1 MENSN
6 TTLTLKKLCDLINK
20 QQGLFATLTT
30 QNRVSQEVR
39 VRFSLRPPKI
49 MNLDNLSNLIEL
61 FSHQVKKQNKK
72 DIFLQWLNPNNQKTY
87 TWEEAEKNILKL
99 SKIIKENIKEGD
111 RCLLVSEN
119 RPEWFVSDL
128 AIMLSDGITVPAYTT
143 YTEED
148 YKYLIE
154 DCEPSLVIVSNNEL
168 LKKLSKTIDE
178 KDFIKKV
185 ITLDEVSKVTD
196 NLNLITKEKY
206 LGFNSITKID
216 LLEKDKIQNDKL
228 KRTSPACIIY
238 TSGTGGNPKG
248 VMLSHGG
255 ILNNI
260 VGACE
265 IMKPLINTRPVFLTW
280 LPLSHSYEHCV
291 QFAQIAVG
299 AKVFYAQKIEK
310 LLENMSEAKPTIM
323 TAVPRFY
330 QNLYNK
336 ININLKKQTGI
347 KAKLIEATLRL
358 GKKKLIG
365 QEMTFFEKLINIIVE
380 EIVRKKIKK
389 QFGGNLKAFV
399 SGGGALD
406 QEIGEFLN
414 SIGLPTLQGYGLT
427 ETSPV
432 VSCNPI
438 HKIRVETVGP
448 PFKGNQVKIA
458 DDGEILVKGENV
470 MLGYWNKKEET
481 DKVII
486 NGWLHTGD
494 IGEIDPEDG
503 YLKIT
508 DRKKDIIVSA
518 GGDNISPAKI
528 ENMITNEP
536 EVDQCMVYGD
546 KKNYIVALIVPNKDF
561 LNQKEKIQNVIE
573 KINKK
578 LTLLEKIK
586 KIQLIDESFSIEN
599 GLMTPTMK
607 VKRKKVTEK
616 YKNQLEKLY

>member
-1 MENSN
+1 
-6 TTLTLKKLCDLINK
+6 
-20 QQGLFATLTT
+20 
-30 QNRVSQEVR
+30 
-39 VRFSLRPPKI
+39 
-49 MNLDNLSNLIEL
+49 MNLDQLNNLLEL
-61 FSHQVKKQNKK
+61 FSHQAEKQNKES
-72 DIFLQWLNPNNQKTY
+72 IFLQWLNPNNKKSY
-87 TWEEAEKNILKL
+87 TWGETQKNILKL
-99 SKIIKENIKEGD
+99 SKIIRENIKEGD

-119 RPEWFVSDL
+119 RPEWFVSDM
-128 AIMLSDGITVPAYTT
+128 AIMLSGGITVPAYTT
-143 YTEED
+143 YTEDD

-154 DCEPSLVIVSNNEL
+154 DCEPSLLIVSNNEL
-168 LKKLSKTIDE
+168 LKKINNTINE
-178 KDFIKKV
+178 KRFIKKV
-185 ITLDEVSKVTD
+185 ITLDEVNNVIHDLDIINKD
-196 NLNLITKEKY
+196 KYLDYNLILK
-206 LGFNSITKID
+206 ND
-216 LLEKDKIQNDKL
+216 LLDEDKIQNEKL

-248 VMLSHGG
+248 VILSHGG
-255 ILNNI
+255 ILNNL

-265 IMKPLINTRPVFLTW
+265 IMRPLFNSRPVFLTW

-299 AKVFYAQKIEK
+299 AKVFYAEKIEK
-310 LLENMSEAKPTIM
+310 LLENISEAKPTIM

-336 ININLKKQTGI
+336 ININLKKQTGF
-347 KAKLIEATLRL
+347 KAKLIEETLRL
-358 GKKKLIG
+358 GKKKLLN
-365 QEMTFFEKLINIIVE
+365 QKMTFSEKLLNLIVE
-380 EIVRKKIKK
+380 TLVRKKIKK

-414 SIGLPTLQGYGLT
+414 SVGLPTLQGYGLT

-432 VSCNPI
+432 VSCNPV
-438 HKIRVETVGP
+438 HKIKVETVGP

-458 DDGEILVKGENV
+458 EDGEILVKGENV

-481 DKVII
+481 EKVII

-536 EVDQCMVYGD
+536 EIDQCMVYGD
-546 KKNYIVALIVPNKDF
+546 KKNYLVALVVPSKDF
-561 LNQKEKIQNVIE
+561 LHEKEKINNVIE

-586 KIQLIDESFSIEN
+586 KIQLIDENFSIEN

-616 YKNQLEKLY
+616 YKNQLEELY

>member
-1 MENSN
+1 
-6 TTLTLKKLCDLINK
+6 
-20 QQGLFATLTT
+20 
-30 QNRVSQEVR
+30 
-39 VRFSLRPPKI
+39 
-49 MNLDNLSNLIEL
+49 MNLDSLNSLIEL
-61 FSHQVKKQNKK
+61 FFYQSDKQNKK
-72 DIFLQWLNPNNQKTY
+72 SIFLQWLNPNNRTSY
-87 TWEEAEKNILKL
+87 TWEETQNNILKL
-99 SKIIKENIKEGD
+99 SKTIKENIKEGD
-111 RCLLVSEN
+111 RCLLLSEN
-119 RPEWFVSDL
+119 RPEWFISDL
-128 AIMLSDGITVPAYTT
+128 AIMLSGGITVPAYTT

-154 DCEPSLVIVSNNEL
+154 DCEPSLVIVSNNEML
-168 LKKLSKTIDE
+168 RKLSNTINE
-178 KDFIKKV
+178 KNFIKKI
-185 ITLDEVSKVTD
+185 ITLDEVNKVID
-196 NLNLITKEKY
+196 NLVLVNKEKY
-206 LGFNSITKID
+206 LDFNIILKNN
-216 LLEKDKIQNDKL
+216 LLEEDKIPNNKL

-248 VMLSHGG
+248 VILSHGG
-255 ILNNI
+255 ILNNL

-265 IMKPLINTRPVFLTW
+265 IMKPLFNSRPVFLTW

-299 AKVFYAQKIEK
+299 AKVFYAEKIEK
-310 LLENMSEAKPTIM
+310 LLENISEAKPTIM

-336 ININLKKQTGI
+336 ININLKKQTGF
-347 KAKLIEATLRL
+347 KAKLISATLRL
-358 GKKKLIG
+358 GKKKLLN
-365 QEMTFFEKLINIIVE
+365 QKMSFSEKLLNLIVDE
-380 EIVRKKIKK
+380 LVRKKIKK

-406 QEIGEFLN
+406 KEIGEFLN

-438 HKIRVETVGP
+438 HKIKVETVGP
-448 PFKGNQVKIA
+448 PFRGNQVKIA
-458 DDGEILVKGENV
+458 EDGEILVKGENV

-486 NGWLHTGD
+486 DGWLHTGD
-494 IGEIDPEDG
+494 VGEIDPEDG

-536 EVDQCMVYGD
+536 EIDQCMVYGD
-546 KKNYIVALIVPNKDF
+546 KKSYLVAIIVPNKDF
-561 LNQKEKIQNVIE
+561 LKEKEKINNVIE
-573 KINKK
+573 KINKR
-578 LTLLEKIK
+578 LSLLEKIK
-586 KIQLIDESFSIEN
+586 RIKLIDESFSIEN

-616 YKNQLEKLY
+616 YKNLLEKLY

>member
-1 MENSN
+1 
-6 TTLTLKKLCDLINK
+6 
-20 QQGLFATLTT
+20 
-30 QNRVSQEVR
+30 
-39 VRFSLRPPKI
+39 
-49 MNLDNLSNLIEL
+49 MNLDNLNSLIEL
-61 FSHQVKKQNKK
+61 FSHQVDKQNKK
-72 DIFLQWLNPNNQKTY
+72 DIFLHWLNSDNEKKY
-87 TWEEAEKNILKL
+87 TWEETEKNILKL
-99 SKIIKENIKEGD
+99 SKTIKQNIKEGD

-119 RPEWFVSDL
+119 RPEWFISDL
-128 AIMLSDGITVPAYTT
+128 AIMLSGGVTVPAYTT

-168 LKKLSKTIDE
+168 LKKLINTVNE
-178 KDFIKKV
+178 KEFIKKV
-185 ITLDEVSKVTD
+185 ITLDEINKVIN
-196 NLNLITKEKY
+196 NLNLFNKERY
-206 LGFNSITKID
+206 LDFNTLIKNN
-216 LLEKDKIQNDKL
+216 LLEKEIIQNDNL

-238 TSGTGGNPKG
+238 TSGTGGDPKG
-248 VMLSHGG
+248 VILSHGG
-255 ILNNI
+255 ILNNL

-265 IMKPLINTRPVFLTW
+265 IMKPLIDTRPVFLTW

-299 AKVFYAQKIEK
+299 AKVFYAEKIEK
-310 LLENMSEAKPTIM
+310 LLENISEAKPTIM

-336 ININLKKQTGI
+336 ININLKKQTGL
-347 KAKLIEATLRL
+347 KAKLIDVAIRL
-358 GKKKLIG
+358 GRKKLLNE
-365 QEMTFFEKLINIIVE
+365 EMSYFEKLTNLILEVL
-380 EIVRKKIKK
+380 VRKKIKK

-406 QEIGEFLN
+406 KEIGEFLN

-438 HKIRVETVGP
+438 HKIKVETVGP
-448 PFKGNQVKIA
+448 PFKGNKVKIA

-470 MLGYWNKKEET
+470 MLGYWNKKDET
-481 DKVII
+481 KEVII
-486 NGWLHTGD
+486 DGWLHTGD
-494 IGEIDPEDG
+494 IGEIDPNDG

-536 EVDQCMVYGD
+536 EIDQCMVYGD
-546 KKNYIVALIVPNKDF
+546 KKNYLVALIVPNKDF
-561 LNQKEKIQNVIE
+561 LNEKEKINNVIE

-586 KIQLIDESFSIEN
+586 KIQLIDENFSIEN

-616 YKNQLEKLY
+616 YKNQLEELY

>member
-1 MENSN
+1 
-6 TTLTLKKLCDLINK
+6 
-20 QQGLFATLTT
+20 
-30 QNRVSQEVR
+30 
-39 VRFSLRPPKI
+39 
-49 MNLDNLSNLIEL
+49 MNLDNLNNLIEL
-61 FSHQVKKQNKK
+61 FSYQSDKQNKK
-72 DIFLQWLNPNNQKTY
+72 SIFLQWLNPNNKKTY
-87 TWEEAEKNILKL
+87 TWEETQKNILKL
-99 SKIIKENIKEGD
+99 SRIIKENIKEGD

-119 RPEWFVSDL
+119 RPEWFISDM
-128 AIMLSDGITVPAYTT
+128 AIMLSGGITVPAYTT

-154 DCEPSLVIVSNNEL
+154 DCEPSLLIVSNNEM
-168 LKKLSKTIDE
+168 LKKLSNTINE
-178 KDFIKKV
+178 KEFIKKV
-185 ITLDEVSKVTD
+185 ITLDELNKVID
-196 NLNLITKEKY
+196 NLHIIDEEKY
-206 LGFNSITKID
+206 LDFNIILKNN
-216 LLEKDKIQNDKL
+216 LLKEDKIKNDKL

-248 VMLSHGG
+248 VILSHGG
-255 ILNNI
+255 ILNNL

-265 IMKPLINTRPVFLTW
+265 IMKPLFNSRPVFLTW

-299 AKVFYAQKIEK
+299 AKVFYAEKIEK
-310 LLENMSEAKPTIM
+310 LLENISEAKPTIM

-336 ININLKKQTGI
+336 ININLKKQTGF
-347 KAKLIEATLRL
+347 KAKLINETLRL
-358 GKKKLIG
+358 GKKKLLN
-365 QEMTFFEKLINIIVE
+365 QKMTFSEKLLNFIVE
-380 EIVRKKIKK
+380 ILVRKKIKK

-406 QEIGEFLN
+406 KEIGEFLN
-414 SIGLPTLQGYGLT
+414 SVGLPTLQGYGLT

-438 HKIRVETVGP
+438 HKIKVETVGP

-458 DDGEILVKGENV
+458 NDGEILVKGENV

-486 NGWLHTGD
+486 DGWLHTGD

-536 EVDQCMVYGD
+536 EIDQCMVYGD
-546 KKNYIVALIVPNKDF
+546 KKNYLVALIVPSKDF
-561 LNQKEKIQNVIE
+561 LKEKEKIDNVIE

-586 KIQLIDESFSIEN
+586 RIQLIDENFSIEN

>member
-1 MENSN
+1 
-6 TTLTLKKLCDLINK
+6 
-20 QQGLFATLTT
+20 
-30 QNRVSQEVR
+30 
-39 VRFSLRPPKI
+39 
-49 MNLDNLSNLIEL
+49 MNLDKLNNLIEL
-61 FSHQVKKQNKK
+61 FSHQVEKQNKES
-72 DIFLQWLNPNNQKTY
+72 IFLQWLNPNNKKSY
-87 TWEEAEKNILKL
+87 TWEETQKNILKL
-99 SKIIKENIKEGD
+99 SKIIRENIKEGD

-119 RPEWFVSDL
+119 RPEWFVSDM
-128 AIMLSDGITVPAYTT
+128 AIMLSGGITVPAYTT
-143 YTEED
+143 YTEDD

-154 DCEPSLVIVSNNEL
+154 DCEPSLLIVSNNEL
-168 LKKLSKTIDE
+168 LKKINNTINE
-178 KDFIKKV
+178 KRFIKKV
-185 ITLDEVSKVTD
+185 ITLDEVNNVIHDLDIINKD
-196 NLNLITKEKY
+196 KYLDFNLILK
-206 LGFNSITKID
+206 ND
-216 LLEKDKIQNDKL
+216 LLDEDKIQNEKL

-248 VMLSHGG
+248 VILSHGG
-255 ILNNI
+255 ILNNL

-265 IMKPLINTRPVFLTW
+265 IMKPLFSSRPVFLTW

-299 AKVFYAQKIEK
+299 AKVFYAEKIEK
-310 LLENMSEAKPTIM
+310 LLENISEAKPTIM

-336 ININLKKQTGI
+336 ININLKKQTGF
-347 KAKLIEATLRL
+347 KAKLIEETLRL
-358 GKKKLIG
+358 GKKKLLN
-365 QEMTFFEKLINIIVE
+365 QKMTFSEKLLNLIVE
-380 EIVRKKIKK
+380 TLVRKKIKK

-406 QEIGEFLN
+406 QDIGEFLN
-414 SIGLPTLQGYGLT
+414 SVGLPTLQGYGLT

-438 HKIRVETVGP
+438 HKIKVETVGP

-458 DDGEILVKGENV
+458 EDGEILVKGENV

-481 DKVII
+481 DKVIV

-536 EVDQCMVYGD
+536 EIDQCMVYGD
-546 KKNYIVALIVPNKDF
+546 KKNYLVALVVPSKDF
-561 LNQKEKIQNVIE
+561 LHEKEKINNVIE

-586 KIQLIDESFSIEN
+586 KIQLIDENFSIEN

-616 YKNQLEKLY
+616 YKNQLEELY